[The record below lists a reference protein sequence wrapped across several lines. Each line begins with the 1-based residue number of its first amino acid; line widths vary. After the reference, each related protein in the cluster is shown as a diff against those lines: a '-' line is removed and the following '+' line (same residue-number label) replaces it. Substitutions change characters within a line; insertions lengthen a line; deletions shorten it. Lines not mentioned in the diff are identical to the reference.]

1 MTHILMIRHG
11 QSTAN
16 LDGLF
21 AGQFDAPLTDLGI
34 RQADCTAQFLA
45 GAVSAAAI
53 YASPLK
59 RAFRTAEST
68 AQLCGLPVIPEP
80 GLQEIFAGKWEG
92 QSFSLL
98 GEISKEAYET
108 WTTDI
113 GNARCPEGE
122 AVAELAQRVKE
133 TLLRIAANHPDQTVL
148 LFTHATPVRAMC
160 CVASGKPL
168 AHMQQIPWASNA
180 SVTEFTVDNGVLT
193 LGRFSIDAHLQH
205 LKTNLPAN
213 V

>member
-1 MTHILMIRHG
+1 MTRFFMIRHG

-16 LDGLF
+16 LEGLF
-21 AGQFDAPLTDLGI
+21 AGQFDAPLTELGI

-45 GAVSAAAI
+45 KQISADAI

-68 AQLCGLPVIPEP
+68 SQLCGLPVIPEP
-80 GLQEIFAGKWEG
+80 GLQEIFAGDWEG
-92 QSFSLL
+92 QSFSRL
-98 GEISKEAYET
+98 GEINAQAYEN

-113 GNARCPEGE
+113 GNARCPHGE
-122 AVAELAQRVKE
+122 AVAELAQRVE
-133 TLLRIAANHPDQTVL
+133 QTLARLAENHPDQTVL

-160 CVASGKPL
+160 WRASEKPL
-168 AHMQQIPWASNA
+168 SHMQSIPWASNA
-180 SVTEFTVDNGVLT
+180 SVTEFVFENGQLT
-193 LGRFSIDAHLQH
+193 LQRFSLDAHLAL